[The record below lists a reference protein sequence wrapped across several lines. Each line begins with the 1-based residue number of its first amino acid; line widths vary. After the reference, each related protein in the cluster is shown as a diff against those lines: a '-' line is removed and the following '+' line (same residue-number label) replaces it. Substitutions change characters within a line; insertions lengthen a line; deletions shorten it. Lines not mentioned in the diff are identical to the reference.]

1 MARRLSDVMIVNKNL
16 TTTHFDSY
24 DFTSGKSTPD
34 VTSSGRLPV
43 GFVIFE
49 FDQISHASYL
59 DRAFSGSL
67 LSFSR
72 LFLLVILL
80 KNSFTG
86 GPHRHLIY

>member
-16 TTTHFDSY
+16 TTHFDSY
-24 DFTSGKSTPD
+24 DFISGKSTPD
-34 VTSSGRLPV
+34 VTSSGLLPV

-72 LFLLVILL
+72 LFL
-80 KNSFTG
+80 
-86 GPHRHLIY
+86 